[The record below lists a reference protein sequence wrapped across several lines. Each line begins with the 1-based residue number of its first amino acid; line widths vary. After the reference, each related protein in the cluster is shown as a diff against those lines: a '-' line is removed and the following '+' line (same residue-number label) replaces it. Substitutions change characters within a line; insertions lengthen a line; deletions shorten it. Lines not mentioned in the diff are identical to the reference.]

1 MDMLKEKIP
10 EEKDLDMNEQENI
23 IMKSSREE
31 NWRDVAQ
38 YGQDNSN
45 IRALMWD
52 V

>member
-23 IMKSSREE
+23 TMKASREE

-45 IRALMWD
+45 ICALMWD

>member
-1 MDMLKEKIP
+1 MDMLKENIL

-38 YGQDNSN
+38 YGQDKSN
-45 IRALMWD
+45 ICALMWD
-52 V
+52 L